1 MAEYRMMNRIIL
13 AVAIT
18 IVTGVSGASVFGQGS
33 ATPARPPAAAANVP
47 VSKMAVIYSEAFQD
61 PKIGIARFT
70 VTLNKLNGEFQKVQE
85 ELTQTAQ
92 RLRLLQDE
100 INKLQASGTATPSQV
115 QTKIDALDSQKREY
129 TRKGEDAKAQ
139 YQKRYQDL
147 FVPLQDDVSK
157 ALNGYAKDHGITL
170 IIDGSQV
177 PILYA
182 AESMDVT
189 RVFIAEYNSRN
200 PATAQALPP
209 K

>member
-1 MAEYRMMNRIIL
+1 MNRTFL
-13 AVAIT
+13 TAAMAIMAC
-18 IVTGVSGASVFGQGS
+18 VSAAQVSGQAPG
-33 ATPARPPAAAANVP
+33 PARPASSPQTAANVP

-70 VTLNKLNGEFQKVQE
+70 VTLNKLNGEFQKVQDD
-85 ELTQTAQ
+85 LSQTAQ

-100 INKLQASGTATPSQV
+100 INKLQATGTATPSQV
-115 QTKIDALDSQKREY
+115 QTKIDTLDLQKREY
-129 TRKGEDAKAQ
+129 ARKGEDAKAQ

-147 FVPLQDDVSK
+147 FAPLQDDVTK
-157 ALNGYAKDHGITL
+157 ALNEYARNHGITL

-189 RVFIAEYNSRN
+189 RPFIAEYNSKY
-200 PATAQALPP
+200 PATAQAIPP

>member
-1 MAEYRMMNRIIL
+1 MAEYRIMNRIIL

-18 IVTGVSGASVFGQGS
+18 IMAGVSGATVFGQGPS
-33 ATPARPPAAAANVP
+33 TPARPPAAAANVP

-70 VTLNKLNGEFQKVQE
+70 VTLNKLNGEFQKVQD

-92 RLRLLQDE
+92 RLRVLQDE
-100 INKLQASGTATPSQV
+100 INKLQATGTATPSQV
-115 QTKIDALDSQKREY
+115 QTKIDALDQQKREY

-157 ALNGYAKDHGITL
+157 ALNSYAKDHGITL

-189 RVFIAEYNSRN
+189 RAFIAEYNSRN
-200 PATAQALPP
+200 PATAQAILP

>member
-1 MAEYRMMNRIIL
+1 M
-13 AVAIT
+13 
-18 IVTGVSGASVFGQGS
+18 S
-33 ATPARPPAAAANVP
+33 AQPAANVP

-61 PKIGIARFT
+61 PKIGIARFA
-70 VTLNKLNGEFQKVQE
+70 VTLNKLNAEFQKVQDD
-85 ELTQTAQ
+85 LTQTAQ
-92 RLRLLQDE
+92 RLRGLQDE
-100 INKLQASGTATPSQV
+100 INKLQQTGTATPSQV
-115 QTKIDALDSQKREY
+115 QTKIDALDQQKREY

-170 IIDGSQV
+170 IVDGSQV

-189 RVFIAEYNSRN
+189 RAFIAEYNSRN
-200 PATAQALPP
+200 PATAQAIPP